1 MTNYLFKDI
10 FYNFR
15 SFFMTFD
22 YKESKYLYKI
32 SFGFKPRKFEK
43 HEVIYDEGDDVQEI
57 YFLMNGSVDIGFKHP
72 KDGFVKCK
80 KFHKNSYIGA
90 YNMLSGMKSEF
101 RYEAHEK
108 TIAFSLEKNFFFD
121 VMEKYQEI
129 LGRMKSN

>member
-1 MTNYLFKDI
+1 
-10 FYNFR
+10 
-15 SFFMTFD
+15 
-22 YKESKYLYKI
+22 
-32 SFGFKPRKFEK
+32 
-43 HEVIYDEGDDVQEI
+43 
-57 YFLMNGSVDIGFKHP
+57 MNGSVDIGFKHP
-72 KDGFVKCK
+72 KEGFVKCK

-129 LGRMKSN
+129 LGRMKSNQLKSYQICIWDPIKVIKKEK